1 MIMFANIRQNF
12 SLLIYQLRNS
22 LVARY
27 LRQGVYF
34 LAVTLFFAFFGLEF
48 YYLITTIDTLFP
60 PIDVSFVTSVLAKK
74 ALVVTGGVIGL
85 FVAYYK
91 INSYRNLMLIML
103 RYFLIIV
110 VVFIFWIVIKED
122 FYPKTPVFLLHFV
135 QLSIATIALVKFR
148 LFLKYST
155 FWMIGFVVLSGFI
168 IFVFSHLGYAVSEP
182 WGRSVDTFLTGEDNE
197 PWVAFIV
204 PSEDW
209 IGGWFTWLSSLA
221 FIKTIWRF
229 FSNKKR
235 KEARERDRIQI
246 QTLARSTSISQVL
259 SEVTDAVSSPV
270 NSIKVDSESA
280 SDILKKS
287 ECSHEVDNKL
297 NSVLNYT
304 SQCFDVIGKIGN
316 ISPKQELKKDRVLVN
331 KSIEKVVRLLR
342 GRLKRNNI
350 ALRISIDK
358 ANPSVHLN
366 TLELERVLLNLSNN
380 SIQAMTDNARTKNK
394 LTITS
399 QTSGDTV
406 QILVEDTGAEILNTE
421 ELFNFFKEARRYNY
435 NDGLGLSLCLNRKTI
450 ESCQGALK
458 LLSTSENGSK
468 FIIELPKYIQNN
480 VKK

>member
-1 MIMFANIRQNF
+1 VIDAYP
-12 SLLIYQLRNS
+12 LL
-22 LVARY
+22 
-27 LRQGVYF
+27 YF
-34 LAVTLFFAFFGLEF
+34 
-48 YYLITTIDTLFP
+48 FP
-60 PIDVSFVTSVLAKK
+60 KPVF
-74 ALVVTGGVIGL
+74 VVTGGVIGL

-91 INSYRNLMLIML
+91 INSYRNSMLIML

-122 FYPKTPVFLLHFV
+122 FSSDFSPFWLHFV
-135 QLSIATIALVKFR
+135 QLGIATIALVKFR

-155 FWMIGFVVLSGFI
+155 FWIIRFVVLSGFI
-168 IFVFSHLGYAVSEP
+168 VFVFSHLGYEFSEP
-182 WGRSVDTFLTGEDNE
+182 WGRSVDAFFTGEDNE
-197 PWVAFIV
+197 PWMTSMV
-204 PSEDW
+204 PSKDW
-209 IGGWFTWLSSLA
+209 IGKIFALLSSFS
-221 FIKTIWRF
+221 FIKIIWQF

-259 SEVTDAVSSPV
+259 SEVTDAVLSPV
-270 NSIKVDSESA
+270 NSIKVDSELA
-280 SDILKKS
+280 SDFLKKS

-297 NSVLNYT
+297 DSVLNYT

-316 ISPKQELKKDRVLVN
+316 ISPKKELKKDRVLVN

-342 GRLKRNNI
+342 GKLKRNNI
-350 ALRISIDK
+350 ALRISVDK

-380 SIQAMTDNARTKNK
+380 SIKAMTDNARTKNK

-406 QILVEDTGAEILNTE
+406 EIMVEDTGAEILNTE
-421 ELFNFFKEARRYNY
+421 EMFNFFKEARQYNY

-450 ESCQGALK
+450 ESCQGSLK
-458 LLSTSENGSK
+458 LLSTSEKGSK
-468 FIIELPKYIQNN
+468 FVIELPKYIQNN